1 MMGCTPK
8 TGRNGDYI
16 VVDMDDIIP
25 DTQLDQRKEKSRPSA
40 SNSPA
45 TADNDL
51 PVTRKQAARARDLTS
66 ATPPGVGVPE
76 NDDYDK
82 LLSLK
87 QAQECQIQLL
97 QTSIW
102 RLKFQLIRNAIF
114 GTQIDP

>member
-1 MMGCTPK
+1 VMVKAGNAWFASENGMMGCTPK

-25 DTQLDQRKEKSRPSA
+25 DTQLGQRKEKPRPSP

-76 NDDYDK
+76 MMITISCCPSSRHKNARYN
-82 LLSLK
+82 SSR
-87 QAQECQIQLL
+87 L
-97 QTSIW
+97 QYV
-102 RLKFQLIRNAIF
+102 
-114 GTQIDP
+114 G